1 MIFGTEER
9 CHGLGMR
16 MEAPK
21 ARPHKVVFEPRGAR
35 ASFRRRRDLVGV
47 EIRRVVLDHERA
59 SYCGYSPDFE
69 FLRSETFNGEIWH
82 RQRRVFARPDALMTA
97 GPGELFHARAGKGSG
112 ALCSVVLDSEVF
124 QGHLNEHDLDLTR
137 LRLRPWTTMV
147 GTLSASFARLV
158 EQVERGTSLLA
169 AQSSVAEFVA
179 SVVDELTDCSPSV
192 QLGGDSDAAER
203 VRDWLRSDTQATL
216 DLSTLARE
224 AGLSRFQI
232 LRAFKRRYGLPPQTY
247 RLRVRVALAQKLLR
261 SGERPAA
268 VAAEFGFVDQ
278 SHLTRHFKRLVGIT
292 PAQYMRSGG
301 CAPRLDAACGM
312 GPHGASRGTGE
323 AEA

>member
-1 MIFGTEER
+1 MV
-9 CHGLGMR
+9 LGMHI
-16 MEAPK
+16 ESPK
-21 ARPHKVVFEPRGAR
+21 ARAHKDLFEPQGVR
-35 ASFRRRRDLVGV
+35 ASFRRRRDLAGLEV
-47 EIRRVVLDHERA
+47 RRVVLENEQA

-69 FLRSETFNGEIWH
+69 FLRPDSFDGEIWH
-82 RQRRVFARPDALMTA
+82 RQRRVSANPDALMTA
-97 GPGELFHARAGKGSG
+97 GPGELFHAWAGKGGGSF
-112 ALCSVVLDSEVF
+112 CSVVLDSEVF
-124 QGHLNEHDLDLTR
+124 QKHLKEHDLELQA
-137 LRLRPWTTMV
+137 LRLRPWTTMNAP
-147 GTLSASFARLV
+147 LAASFSRLV

-179 SVVDELTDCSPSV
+179 AVVAELFEGTPSDRSSR
-192 QLGGDSDAAER
+192 GTDAAER
-203 VRDWLRSDTQATL
+203 VRDWLRNDTQATL

-292 PAQYMRSGG
+292 PAQYVRSGG
-301 CAPRLDAACGM
+301 SALGLDAVRQGA
-312 GPHGASRGTGE
+312 PHGASSGTGK

>member
-1 MIFGTEER
+1 MVFGMHTEATKTR
-9 CHGLGMR
+9 AYKL
-16 MEAPK
+16 
-21 ARPHKVVFEPRGAR
+21 VFEPQGAR
-35 ASFRRRRDLVGV
+35 VSFHRRRDLTGV
-47 EIRRVVLDHERA
+47 EIRRVVLEHERA

-82 RQRRVFARPDALMTA
+82 RQRRISARPDALMTA
-97 GPGELFHARAGKGSG
+97 GPGELFHARARKGAGSF
-112 ALCSVVLDSEVF
+112 CSVVLDSELL
-124 QGHLNEHDLDLTR
+124 QSHLSEHDLELKR
-137 LRLRPWTTMV
+137 LRLRPWATMI
-147 GTLSASFARLV
+147 GPLCTSFERLV
-158 EQVERGTSLLA
+158 HQVEQGVSLLA
-169 AQSSVAEFVA
+169 AESSVAEFVA
-179 SVVDELTDCSPSV
+179 SVVDELSDQSPSV
-192 QLGGDSDAAER
+192 KLGADSDAAER

-278 SHLTRHFKRLVGIT
+278 SHLTRHFKRLLGIT

-301 CAPRLDAACGM
+301 RALALDRACATK
-312 GPHGASRGTGE
+312 PHGASGGTGK